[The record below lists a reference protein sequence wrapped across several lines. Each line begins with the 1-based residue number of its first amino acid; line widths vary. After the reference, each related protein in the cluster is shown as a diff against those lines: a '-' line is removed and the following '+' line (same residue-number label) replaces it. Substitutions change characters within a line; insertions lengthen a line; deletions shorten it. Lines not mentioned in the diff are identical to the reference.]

1 MKRNIIVFGGAGF
14 IGSNFIRK
22 LVNKDFF
29 FINVDALTYASSKKN
44 LNDLKKFKNYKFI
57 KLNIINSNSEIKFSH
72 GRDLKIKHTVGL
84 VLDIFFTSSITFLD

>member
-44 LNDLKKFKNYKFI
+44 LNDLKKIIPY
-57 KLNIINSNSEIKFSH
+57 NIVNRIHK
-72 GRDLKIKHTVGL
+72 
-84 VLDIFFTSSITFLD
+84 